1 MAPGYSVRRSARRL
15 DAARFTRAGG
25 VVYEDRAMCPGP
37 TERTAARPTGLGARA
52 LRLAGAAAIC
62 AGVSL
67 AGPAAA
73 QLGPGDLQRAHALTA
88 NTVGWVALRTA
99 MRTVV
104 TQAGIGGSNVEE
116 TADTLAVLLAFEDG
130 GGRLDPIVIGA
141 VHAALTAHGAGDG
154 AIAKLFADQG
164 LTLSRARAIACLAFG
179 QAPERR
185 AGIVEPLDLSEND
198 VQSCPKAYSRFRDH
212 WLAIAEP
219 LRAEA
224 DAGGEAA
231 QAELSFA
238 GGAMASA
245 RAVLLRG
252 GTLDEV
258 ASFFAVAV
266 SHPEPITIRALDC
279 ENAEASPVPGEVRIC
294 YSLVGEIASAVERGI
309 VAGR

>member
-1 MAPGYSVRRSARRL
+1 MRH
-15 DAARFTRAGG
+15 
-25 VVYEDRAMCPGP
+25 RAMRPGP
-37 TERTAARPTGLGARA
+37 TERSRTRLTGLSA
-52 LRLAGAAAIC
+52 LAVRFAGAVLVC
-62 AGVSL
+62 AGL
-67 AGPAAA
+67 APAGPAAA

-104 TQAGIGGSNVEE
+104 THAGIGRDNVEE

-141 VHAALTAHGAGDG
+141 AHAALTAHGAGDE

-185 AGIVEPLDLSEND
+185 ASIVEPLDLSEND
-198 VQSCPKAYSRFRDH
+198 VQSCPEAYGRFRDH

-219 LRAEA
+219 LRTQAEG
-224 DAGGEAA
+224 GGEPV

-238 GGAMASA
+238 GGSMASA

-258 ASFFAVAV
+258 ANFFALAV
-266 SHPEPITIRALDC
+266 SHPERIAIRALDC
-279 ENAEASPVPGEVRIC
+279 GQAEASPVPGEVRIC
-294 YSLVGEIASAVERGI
+294 YSLVGDIASAIERGI